1 MSENR
6 GLSLTTMADAM
17 AFAEM
22 VAQTEFAPKDFR
34 GKPAACLMAIQHGS
48 EIGLSKMQSLQS
60 IAVVNGR
67 PTIYGDA
74 ALAVCLASVVCEW
87 VTESVDGEGD
97 KMVATCTA
105 QRRGY
110 PAPITST
117 FSVADAK
124 AAGLWGKQGPW
135 SQYPKRM
142 LAMRARGFAL
152 RNAFADVLRGLVTSE
167 EAGDYQ
173 VTGIEVVPA
182 RPAQAP
188 APSVTVA
195 ALPAPA
201 PAPTESKASVAR
213 KEIARAKTIERCEEL
228 RDAVELRHKEFVL
241 NDMERTELISLIHM
255 KVESLLPTDAEVP
268 A

>member
-1 MSENR
+1 MTN
-6 GLSLTTMADAM
+6 GLSLSTMADAL
-17 AFAEM
+17 AFSTM
-22 VAQTEFAPKDFR
+22 VSKTEFAPKDFR
-34 GKPAACLMAIQHGS
+34 GKPEACLLAIQHGS
-48 EIGLSKMQSLQS
+48 EIGLSPMQSLQS

-74 ALAVCLASVVCEW
+74 ALAVCLAALVCEW

-97 KMVATCTA
+97 RMVATCSA

-152 RNAFADVLRGLVTSE
+152 RNAFADVLRGLVTAE
-167 EAGDYQ
+167 EAQDYQ

-182 RPAQAP
+182 RAAP
-188 APSVTVA
+188 APTPVTVA

-201 PAPTESKASVAR
+201 AASAPSESKAAAAR
-213 KEIARAKTIERCEEL
+213 RAIAKATTIERCEQL
-228 RDAVELRHKEFVL
+228 RDTVEARRKEGL
-241 NDMERTELISLIHM
+241 INDLELTELISLIHA
-255 KVESLLPTDAEVP
+255 KVESLLPLDAEVP

>member
-1 MSENR
+1 MTENR
-6 GLSLTTMADAM
+6 GLSLATMADAM
-17 AFAEM
+17 AFAKM
-22 VAQTEFAPKDFR
+22 VSGTEFAPKDFR
-34 GKPAACLMAIQHGS
+34 GKPEACLLAIQHGS
-48 EIGLSKMQSLQS
+48 EIGLSPMQSLQS

-74 ALAVCLASVVCEW
+74 ALAVCLASVVCEY

-97 KMVATCTA
+97 RMVATCSA

-124 AAGLWGKQGPW
+124 AAGLWAKGGPW

-152 RNAFADVLRGLVTSE
+152 RNAFADVLRGLVTAE
-167 EAGDYQ
+167 EAQDYQ
-173 VTGIEVVPA
+173 VTGIEVVPS
-182 RPAQAP
+182 RPAP
-188 APSVTVA
+188 TPVTVA

-201 PAPTESKASVAR
+201 AAAAPAESKAAVAR
-213 KEIARAKTIERCEEL
+213 RAIAKATTIERCEQL
-228 RDAVELRHKEFVL
+228 RDTVEARRKEGL
-241 NDMERTELISLIHM
+241 INDLELTELISLIHA
-255 KVESLLPTDAEVP
+255 KVESLLPLDAEVP

>member
-1 MSENR
+1 MN
-6 GLSLTTMADAM
+6 GLSLTTMTDAM

-22 VAQTEFAPKDFR
+22 VSKTEFAPKDFR
-34 GKPAACLMAIQHGS
+34 GKPEACLMAIQHGS

-74 ALAVCLASVVCEW
+74 ALAVCLASPVCEW
-87 VTESVDGEGD
+87 ITEDLMGEGD
-97 KMVATCTA
+97 KMVATCSA

-110 PAPITST
+110 PAPIIST

-124 AAGLWGKQGPW
+124 AAGLWAKGGPW

-152 RNAFADVLRGLVTSE
+152 RNAFADVLRGLVTAE

-173 VTGIEVVPA
+173 QID
-182 RPAQAP
+182 
-188 APSVTVA
+188 TVA
-195 ALPAPA
+195 IDRKNVQAKVVEVASVPRIEEQPVSDVYAKAAGAIERAKSVDRCETLRAMLD
-201 PAPTESKASVAR
+201 ERKASKLLTNFEFDDLVTQLHAR
-213 KEIARAKTIERCEEL
+213 IGTLIDAGQEVIA
-228 RDAVELRHKEFVL
+228 
-241 NDMERTELISLIHM
+241 
-255 KVESLLPTDAEVP
+255 
-268 A
+268 

>member
-1 MSENR
+1 MN
-6 GLSLTTMADAM
+6 GLALTTMADAL

-22 VAQTEFAPKDFR
+22 VSKTEFAPKDFK
-34 GKPAACLMAIQHGS
+34 GKPEACLLAIQHGA
-48 EIGLSKMQSLQS
+48 EIGLSPMQSLQS

-74 ALAVCLASVVCEW
+74 ALAVCLASPVCEW
-87 VTESVDGEGD
+87 VTESVDGDGD
-97 KMVATCTA
+97 KMTATCSA

-110 PAPITST
+110 PKPITST

-124 AAGLWGKQGPW
+124 AAGLWAKGGPW

-152 RNAFADVLRGLVTSE
+152 RNAFADVLRGLVTAE

-173 VTGIEVVPA
+173 IDTVSIDRKNVQAKVVE
-182 RPAQAP
+182 
-188 APSVTVA
+188 VA
-195 ALPAPA
+195 AVPRIEAEPVSDVFA
-201 PAPTESKASVAR
+201 KAAGAI
-213 KEIARAKTIERCEEL
+213 ERAKTVDRCETIRAMLDERL
-228 RDAVELRHKEFVL
+228 ASKLLTNFEFDDLVAQLHARIGTLIDAGQ
-241 NDMERTELISLIHM
+241 
-255 KVESLLPTDAEVP
+255 EVT

>member
-1 MSENR
+1 MTN
-6 GLSLTTMADAM
+6 GLSLTTMADAL

-74 ALAVCLASVVCEW
+74 ALAVCQSSAVCEW
-87 VTESVDGEGD
+87 VTESVDGDGD
-97 KMVATCTA
+97 RMVATCSA

-124 AAGLWGKQGPW
+124 AAGLWAKPGPW

-152 RNAFADVLRGLVTSE
+152 RNAFADVLRGLVTAE
-167 EAGDYQ
+167 EAQDYQ

-182 RPAQAP
+182 RPAP
-188 APSVTVA
+188 TPVTVA
-195 ALPAPA
+195 ALPAPT
-201 PAPTESKASVAR
+201 PTEGKAAVAR
-213 KEIARAKTIERCEEL
+213 RAIAKALTIEKCEEL

-241 NDMERTELISLIHM
+241 NDMERTELISLIHAR
-255 KVESLLPTDAEVP
+255 VETLLPLDAEVP

>member
-1 MSENR
+1 MNEHR
-6 GLSLTTMADAM
+6 GLSLATMGDAM

-22 VAQTEFAPKDFR
+22 VAPTEFAPKDFR
-34 GKPAACLMAIQHGS
+34 GKPAACLLAIQHGS
-48 EIGLSKMQSLQS
+48 EIGLSPMQSLQS

-97 KMVATCTA
+97 RMVATCSA

-124 AAGLWGKQGPW
+124 AAGLWAKQGPW

-152 RNAFADVLRGLVTSE
+152 RNAFADVLRGLVTAE
-167 EAGDYQ
+167 EAQDYQ
-173 VTGIEVVPA
+173 VTGIEVVPS
-182 RPAQAP
+182 RPAP
-188 APSVTVA
+188 TPTPVTVA

-201 PAPTESKASVAR
+201 PAPTEGKAAVAR

>member
-1 MSENR
+1 MTN

-17 AFAEM
+17 AFSTM
-22 VAQTEFAPKDFR
+22 VSKTEFAPKDFR
-34 GKPAACLMAIQHGS
+34 GKPEACLLAIQHGS
-48 EIGLSKMQSLQS
+48 EIGLSPMQSLQS

-74 ALAVCLASVVCEW
+74 ALAVCLAALVCEW

-97 KMVATCTA
+97 RMVATCSA

-152 RNAFADVLRGLVTSE
+152 RNAFADVLRGLVTAE
-167 EAGDYQ
+167 EAQDYQ

-182 RPAQAP
+182 RAAP
-188 APSVTVA
+188 TPVTVA
-195 ALPAPA
+195 ALPAPTPA
-201 PAPTESKASVAR
+201 PAPAESKASVAR

-255 KVESLLPTDAEVP
+255 KVESLLPLDAEVP

>member
-1 MSENR
+1 MTENR
-6 GLSLTTMADAM
+6 GLSLATMADAM
-17 AFAEM
+17 AFAKM
-22 VAQTEFAPKDFR
+22 VSGTEFASKDFR
-34 GKPAACLMAIQHGS
+34 GKPEACLLAIQHGS
-48 EIGLSKMQSLQS
+48 EIGLSPMQSLQS

-74 ALAVCLASVVCEW
+74 ALAVCLAALVCEW

-97 KMVATCTA
+97 RMVATCSA

-182 RPAQAP
+182 RAAP
-188 APSVTVA
+188 APAVTVA

-201 PAPTESKASVAR
+201 PAPAESKAAVAR
-213 KEIARAKTIERCEEL
+213 RAIAKATTIDRCEQL
-228 RDAVELRHKEFVL
+228 RDTVEARRKEGL
-241 NDMERTELISLIHM
+241 INDLELTELVSLIHA
-255 KVESLLPTDAEVP
+255 KVETLLPLDAEVP

>member
-1 MSENR
+1 MTENR
-6 GLSLTTMADAM
+6 GLSLATMGDAM

-22 VAQTEFAPKDFR
+22 VAPTEFAPKDFR
-34 GKPAACLMAIQHGS
+34 GKPAACLLAIQHGS
-48 EIGLSKMQSLQS
+48 EIGLSPMQSLQS

-74 ALAVCLASVVCEW
+74 ALAVCLASVVCEY
-87 VTESVDGEGD
+87 VQESVDGEGD
-97 KMVATCTA
+97 RMVATCTA

-152 RNAFADVLRGLVTSE
+152 RNAFADVLRGLVTAE
-167 EAGDYQ
+167 EAQDYQ

-182 RPAQAP
+182 RAAP

-201 PAPTESKASVAR
+201 PAATESKAAVAR
-213 KEIARAKTIERCEEL
+213 RAIAKATTIDRCEQL
-228 RDAVELRHKEFVL
+228 RDTVEARRKEGL
-241 NDMERTELISLIHM
+241 INDLELTELVSLIHA
-255 KVESLLPTDAEVP
+255 KVETLLPLDAEVP

>member
-1 MSENR
+1 MTENR
-6 GLSLTTMADAM
+6 GLSLATMADAM
-17 AFAEM
+17 AFAKM
-22 VAQTEFAPKDFR
+22 VSGTEFAPKDFR
-34 GKPAACLMAIQHGS
+34 GKPEACLLAIQHGS
-48 EIGLSKMQSLQS
+48 EIGLSPMQSLQS

-97 KMVATCTA
+97 RMVATCSA

-124 AAGLWGKQGPW
+124 AAGLWAKQGPW

-152 RNAFADVLRGLVTSE
+152 RNAFADVLRGLVTAE
-167 EAGDYQ
+167 EAQDYQ

-182 RPAQAP
+182 RAAP
-188 APSVTVA
+188 APTPVTVA

-201 PAPTESKASVAR
+201 AAPAESKAAVAR
-213 KEIARAKTIERCEEL
+213 RAIAKATTIERCEQL
-228 RDAVELRHKEFVL
+228 RDTVEARRKEGL
-241 NDMERTELISLIHM
+241 INDLELTELISLIHA
-255 KVESLLPTDAEVP
+255 KVESLLPLDAEVP

>member
-1 MSENR
+1 MTENR
-6 GLSLTTMADAM
+6 GLSLATMADAL
-17 AFAEM
+17 AFSTM
-22 VAQTEFAPKDFR
+22 VSKTEFAPKDFR
-34 GKPAACLMAIQHGS
+34 GKPEACLLAIQHGS
-48 EIGLSKMQSLQS
+48 EIGLSPMQSLQS

-74 ALAVCLASVVCEW
+74 ALAVCLAALVCEW

-97 KMVATCTA
+97 RMVATCSA

-152 RNAFADVLRGLVTSE
+152 RNAFADVLRGLVTAE
-167 EAGDYQ
+167 EAQDYQ

-182 RPAQAP
+182 RAAP
-188 APSVTVA
+188 TPTVTVA

-201 PAPTESKASVAR
+201 PAPTEGKAAVAR
-213 KEIARAKTIERCEEL
+213 RSIAKATTIERCEQL
-228 RDAVELRHKEFVL
+228 RDIVEARRKEGL
-241 NDMERTELISLIHM
+241 INDLELTELISLIHA
-255 KVESLLPTDAEVP
+255 KVETLLPLDAEVP

>member
-1 MSENR
+1 
-6 GLSLTTMADAM
+6 MADAM
-17 AFAEM
+17 AFAKM
-22 VAQTEFAPKDFR
+22 VSGTEFAPKDFR
-34 GKPAACLMAIQHGS
+34 GKPEACLLAIQHGS
-48 EIGLSKMQSLQS
+48 EIGLSPMQSLQS

-87 VTESVDGEGD
+87 VTESVDGDGD
-97 KMVATCTA
+97 RMVATCTA

-124 AAGLWGKQGPW
+124 AAGLWAKGGPW
-135 SQYPKRM
+135 TQYPRRM

-152 RNAFADVLRGLVTSE
+152 RNAFADVLRGLVTAE
-167 EAGDYQ
+167 EAQDYQ

-182 RPAQAP
+182 RAAP
-188 APSVTVA
+188 APVAVTVA
-195 ALPAPA
+195 ALPAPTPP
-201 PAPTESKASVAR
+201 PAESKAAVAR
-213 KEIARAKTIERCEEL
+213 RAIAKATTIDRCEQL
-228 RDAVELRHKEFVL
+228 RDTVEARRKEGL
-241 NDMERTELISLIHM
+241 INDLELTELVSLIHA
-255 KVESLLPTDAEVP
+255 KVETLLPLDAEVP

>member
-1 MSENR
+1 MTN

-17 AFAEM
+17 AFAKM
-22 VAQTEFAPKDFR
+22 VSGTEFAPKDFR
-34 GKPAACLMAIQHGS
+34 GKPEACLLAIQHGS
-48 EIGLSKMQSLQS
+48 EIGLSPMQSLQS

-74 ALAVCLASVVCEW
+74 ALAVCLAALVCEW

-97 KMVATCTA
+97 RMVATCSA

-152 RNAFADVLRGLVTSE
+152 RNAFADVLRGLVTAE
-167 EAGDYQ
+167 EAQDYQ

-182 RPAQAP
+182 RAAP
-188 APSVTVA
+188 APTPVTVA

-201 PAPTESKASVAR
+201 SAPSESKAALAR